1 MDEGDDIVIE
11 KVIQHL
17 HGVKRTGPGRYM
29 ARCPSHDDK
38 TASMTISETEDGRVL
53 MHCFAGCSI
62 EEILGTVGLEFQDL
76 YPEPEVV
83 SYPERSP
90 ISAKEAFEAISFE
103 LTVIG
108 IVAADLRK
116 GKAVSDEDYSRFL
129 TAINRVQVA
138 RDMVCR

>member
-1 MDEGDDIVIE
+1 MAVG
-11 KVIQHL
+11 
-17 HGVKRTGPGRYM
+17 TGQAQGR
-29 ARCPSHDDK
+29 H
-38 TASMTISETEDGRVL
+38 
-53 MHCFAGCSI
+53 F
-62 EEILGTVGLEFQDL
+62 TVGLEFNDL
-76 YPEPEVV
+76 FPESETYSRGEKPYV
-83 SYPERSP
+83 
-90 ISAKEAFEAISFE
+90 SAKEAFQAISFE